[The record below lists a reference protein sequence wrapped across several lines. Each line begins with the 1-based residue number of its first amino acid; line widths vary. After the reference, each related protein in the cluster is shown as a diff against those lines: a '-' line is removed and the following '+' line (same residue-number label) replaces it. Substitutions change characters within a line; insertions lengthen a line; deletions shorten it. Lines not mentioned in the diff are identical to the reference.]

1 MCIRIDCRC
10 GKSTNN
16 VDKMLHNAMGK
27 SHILHVV
34 NISFVIP
41 YFLGNQLNW
50 FTEKGNKEFI
60 VCSNSEELKRFSEE
74 FDFEYRAIDVLRKI
88 SIKKDISAVF
98 KTAKYIRE
106 IKADVVTGH
115 TPKGGLIAMLA
126 AYITRVPVRIYF
138 RHGLVY
144 ETSTGLK
151 RVLLVNI
158 DRLASRLATKIV
170 CVSPSVAK
178 RSLED
183 KINPASKQVVLAN
196 GTCNGIDVARFNIDS
211 VDKERLAAL
220 KKNLGIGNGDF
231 VIGFAGRLVKDKG
244 IIELVRAYN
253 TLRQQHKNVR
263 LMLVGM
269 LEIRDAL
276 PDDVVKVIQEDEGII
291 KTGYVNYTEI
301 EYYYA
306 LMDVFVL
313 ASYREGFPTSVLE
326 ASAMNLP
333 VITTR
338 ATGCIDSIIDGETGI
353 FVNHDDKELL
363 TALSTLYDN
372 EDKRKMMGQNG
383 RKFVVDHFKPEII
396 WREIEKLYQQ

>member
-1 MCIRIDCRC
+1 M
-10 GKSTNN
+10 N
-16 VDKMLHNAMGK
+16 
-27 SHILHVV
+27 ILHVV

-41 YFLGNQLNW
+41 YFLGKQLKW
-50 FTEKGNKEFI
+50 FTEKGDKEFV
-60 VCSNSEELKRFSEE
+60 VCSDSEELKDFSERYRFS
-74 FDFEYRAIDVLRKI
+74 YRAIDVLRKI
-88 SIKKDISAVF
+88 SIKKDIKAVRE
-98 KTAKYIRE
+98 TAKYIRE

-126 AYITRVPVRIYF
+126 AYITHVPVRIYF

-144 ETSTGLK
+144 ETSHGLK
-151 RVLLVNI
+151 RSLLINI
-158 DRLASRLATKIV
+158 DRLASKLATKIV

-183 KINPASKQVVLAN
+183 RLNPVSKQVVLAN
-196 GTCNGIDVARFNIDS
+196 GTCNGIDVERFNIDS
-211 VDKERLAAL
+211 VDKDRLISL
-220 KKNLGIGNGDF
+220 KQKLGIKDGDF
-231 VIGFAGRLVKDKG
+231 VIGFAGRLVRDKG

-253 TLRQQHKNVR
+253 ALRQQHKNVR

-276 PDDVVKVIQEDEGII
+276 PEDVVKVIKEDEGIV

-338 ATGCIDSIIDGETGI
+338 ATGCIDSIINGETGI

-363 TALSTLYDN
+363 AALSTLYEN

-383 RKFVVDHFKPEII
+383 RRFVVDHFKPEII